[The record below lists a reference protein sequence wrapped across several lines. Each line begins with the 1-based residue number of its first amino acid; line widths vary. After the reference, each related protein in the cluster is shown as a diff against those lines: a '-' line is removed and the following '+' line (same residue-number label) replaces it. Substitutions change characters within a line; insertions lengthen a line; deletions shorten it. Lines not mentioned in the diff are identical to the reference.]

1 VDGNDLLAVYEAAR
15 RAVEECRTGLGP
27 VLLELL
33 TYRLT
38 GHSRRDPCHYQ
49 PKEER
54 SAWSANDP
62 IVRYTR
68 KLLADSEIVQS
79 DLDKIREE
87 IFHEID
93 SAVEQAKSAPTP
105 LLDDLLTD
113 VYA

>member
-1 VDGNDLLAVYEAAR
+1 VDGNDLLAVYESAR

-33 TYRLT
+33 TNRLT

-54 SAWSANDP
+54 AAWSTNDP
-62 IVRYTR
+62 IVRYAQ
-68 KLLADSEIVQS
+68 KLLAGGKIVQS

-87 IFHEID
+87 INHEID
-93 SAVEQAKSAPTP
+93 SRGRAGKMRFAPRCSRIC
-105 LLDDLLTD
+105 
-113 VYA
+113 

>member
-1 VDGNDLLAVYEAAR
+1 
-15 RAVEECRTGLGP
+15 
-27 VLLELL
+27 
-33 TYRLT
+33 
-38 GHSRRDPCHYQ
+38 
-49 PKEER
+49 
-54 SAWSANDP
+54 
-62 IVRYTR
+62 
-68 KLLADSEIVQS
+68 LLADSEIVQS

>member
-15 RAVEECRTGLGP
+15 RAVEECRNGLGP

-62 IVRYTR
+62 IVRYTQ
-68 KLLADSEIVQS
+68 KLLADSEIAQS
-79 DLDKIREE
+79 DLEKIREE
-87 IFHEID
+87 IFREID
-93 SAVEQAKSAPTP
+93 LAVDQAKSAPPP